1 MIPIDPN
8 ITNIKNINIFISN
21 KEEFKLSRESCPREG
36 CDFTVEA
43 LKDAQGSI
51 YLGQDDKQKA
61 SEIVLEQFEK
71 AVGAKV
77 REGE

>member
-1 MIPIDPN
+1 
-8 ITNIKNINIFISN
+8 
-21 KEEFKLSRESCPREG
+21 
-36 CDFTVEA
+36 VEA